1 MGPDPIFSSLSYPK
15 PGLRMLKIVFS
26 LIFLMALS
34 SCSRPDQQPQVKPQ
48 AQTSVSLPKFDGTA
62 AFASLTAQTD
72 FGPRTPLSKG
82 HDACLAYLVAE
93 LQKTAEK
100 VTKQNFTEKG
110 YAGETLPLT
119 NVFAS
124 FNTTAQKRVLL
135 LAHWDT
141 RPRADQD
148 PVEAN
153 RSKPILGANDG
164 ASGVAILLELART
177 MKQTPPP
184 IGVDILLVDGEDYGK
199 SSDLDKYF
207 LGAKYFAKNRPA
219 GYKPLFGIL
228 LDMVGDADL
237 RIPMEQN
244 SMASAPGVVGMVW
257 DAAQELGIS
266 QFVSVPG
273 DQIEDDHLALNEAG
287 IPTIDLI
294 DFQYPYWHTLA
305 DTPDKCSSESLEAVG
320 RVLVN
325 VIYTKAG
332 K

>member
-1 MGPDPIFSSLSYPK
+1 MVKITLSF
-15 PGLRMLKIVFS
+15 L
-26 LIFLMALS
+26 LIMAFS
-34 SCSRPDQQPQVKPQ
+34 SCSRPDQQPQSAAKPQ
-48 AQTSVSLPKFDGTA
+48 PAVSLPKFDGSA
-62 AFASLTAQTD
+62 AYASLKAQTD
-72 FGPRTPLSKG
+72 FGPRTPNSKG
-82 HDACLAYLVAE
+82 HDACLAYLAAE
-93 LQKTAEK
+93 LQKCTAA
-100 VTKQNFTEKG
+100 VTKQNFTIKG
-110 YAGETLPLT
+110 YDDEQLPLT

-124 FNTTAQKRVLL
+124 FNTQATKRVLL

-164 ASGVAILLELART
+164 ASGVAVLLELART

-184 IGVDILLVDGEDYGK
+184 VGVDILFVDGEDYGK

-207 LGAKYFAKNRPA
+207 LGAKYFVKNAPA
-219 GYKPLFGIL
+219 GYKPMFGIL
-228 LDMVGDADL
+228 LDMIGQTDL

-244 SMASAPGVVGMVW
+244 SMASAPAVIGMVW
-257 DAAQELGIS
+257 TAAQELGIN

-273 DQIEDDHLALNEAG
+273 DQIEDDHLALNQAG

-294 DFQYPYWHTLA
+294 DFQYPYWHTLE
-305 DTPDKCSSESLEAVG
+305 DTPDKCSAESLDAVG

-325 VIYTKAG
+325 VVYTKAG